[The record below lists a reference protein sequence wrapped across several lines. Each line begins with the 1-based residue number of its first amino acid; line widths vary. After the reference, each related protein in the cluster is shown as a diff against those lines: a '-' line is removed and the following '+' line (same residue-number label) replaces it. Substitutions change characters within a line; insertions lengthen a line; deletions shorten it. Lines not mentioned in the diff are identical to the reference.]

1 MVRGKTEPRDRVV
14 EAAGAVVWRPSPY
27 ERAEVLL
34 VHRPKYDDWSF
45 PKGKLE
51 PGERAP
57 AAAVREV
64 AEETGIRVVLGPPMP
79 PVRYPLA
86 GGAVKVVRY
95 WQAVPV
101 DDGADFTPGHEV
113 DRRAWLRFAEAA
125 RRLTHPRDR
134 SLLTTLTPRSTRPL
148 VLVRHGSALPRSG
161 WTGDDLER
169 PLGDEGHTQAAELV
183 GALAAYGIT
192 RVVSS
197 PARRCVETLLPYA
210 TSAGVR
216 IEPEPAFAEGADP
229 ALVAEQ
235 AMRLLDA
242 PEPTAVCT
250 HRPTLPDLWAGLG
263 VTPLPLQPGEA
274 VVLHLAGRTPV
285 AVERHPPAEALSGR

>member
-1 MVRGKTEPRDRVV
+1 MAPGRTEPRDRVV
-14 EAAGAVVWRPSPY
+14 EAAGAVVWRPSAY

-64 AEETGIRVVLGPPMP
+64 AEETGISVALGPPMP

-95 WQAVPV
+95 WQAVPL
-101 DDGADFTPGHEV
+101 DEGDFTPGHEV
-113 DRRAWLRFAEAA
+113 DRRVWLRIGEAA
-125 RRLTHPRDR
+125 RQLTHPRDR
-134 SLLTTLTPRSTRPL
+134 SLLTTLTPRTTRPL
-148 VLVRHGSALPRSG
+148 VLVRHGSSLPRCG

-169 PLGDEGHTQAAELV
+169 PLSDEGRTQAAELV
-183 GALAAYGIT
+183 GTLAAYAIT

-197 PARRCVETLLPYA
+197 PARRCVETVLPYA
-210 TSAGVR
+210 TAAGVR
-216 IEPEPAFAEGADP
+216 IELEPAFAEGADP
-229 ALVAEQ
+229 ELVREQ

-242 PEPTAVCT
+242 PEPTAVCS

-263 VTPLPLQPGEA
+263 VTPMPLQTGEA
-274 VVLHLAGRTPV
+274 VVLHLAGRSPV
-285 AVERHPPAEALSGR
+285 AVERHPPAEPLSGR